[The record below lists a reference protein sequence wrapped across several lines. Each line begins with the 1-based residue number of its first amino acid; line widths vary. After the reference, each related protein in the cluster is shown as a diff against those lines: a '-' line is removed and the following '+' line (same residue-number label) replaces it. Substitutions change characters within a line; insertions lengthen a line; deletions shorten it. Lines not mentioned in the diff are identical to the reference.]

1 LIQKQCEGL
10 QTLPGADTDPYH
22 NLLVAK
28 DLHQIEENFKVPK
41 QKTIMGF
48 GEIICS
54 TTKSPGYSRRE
65 TRCNWM

>member
-1 LIQKQCEGL
+1 V
-10 QTLPGADTDPYH
+10 QTLLGADIDSDH

-28 DLHQIEENFKVPK
+28 DLLQIEENYKVPK
-41 QKTIMGF
+41 EKTSMGF

-54 TTKSPGYSRRE
+54 TTKSAGYSRRE